1 MAPPTLAFLRVD
13 ARRPLDDATVDLD
26 DPSSR
31 GFVKLEARL
40 HPEFNASDA
49 SRREY
54 DVLVSAKSSH
64 LNVMATSFAPGS
76 SITIDGVA
84 VPVANYRGIDA
95 DTSPLKMR
103 ACFEADGL
111 AGPAAEAPTPL
122 TTPGWFDCFDADG
135 IARDLASGAAT
146 AILAATNEPYG
157 FDRIVAA
164 YADGRAFQWRQINR
178 CGEAVFQGDP
188 APEGWAPPP
197 QGYE

>member
-1 MAPPTLAFLRVD
+1 MSGRVLAGGLVLFALIFGAALWWFQTRGYYSNIEGVE
-13 ARRPLDDATVDLD
+13 TV
-26 DPSSR
+26 
-31 GFVKLEARL
+31 
-40 HPEFNASDA
+40 
-49 SRREY
+49 
-54 DVLVSAKSSH
+54 
-64 LNVMATSFAPGS
+64 
-76 SITIDGVA
+76 TIDGVA

-103 ACFEADGL
+103 ACFEAEGL

-188 APEGWAPPP
+188 APEGCPPPP